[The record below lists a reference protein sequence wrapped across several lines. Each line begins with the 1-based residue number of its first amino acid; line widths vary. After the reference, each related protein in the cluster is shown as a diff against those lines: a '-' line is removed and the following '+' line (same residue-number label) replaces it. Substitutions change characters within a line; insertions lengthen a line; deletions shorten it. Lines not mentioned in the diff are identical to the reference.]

1 MIRDKL
7 PQNTDL
13 AACCP
18 SRMRARRC
26 AHAAGKELREAAE
39 EDEAATMAGSIVCCP
54 PASPS
59 LPLPP
64 DLSRARH
71 TSIAAR
77 PHWEEEVPQMHQE
90 NRLS

>member
-1 MIRDKL
+1 MNRDKL

-18 SRMRARRC
+18 SRMRARRG
-26 AHAAGKELREAAE
+26 AHAAGKELWEAAE
-39 EDEAATMAGSIVCCP
+39 EDEVATMAGSIVCCP
-54 PASPS
+54 PASP
-59 LPLPP
+59 PLPP

-77 PHWEEEVPQMHQE
+77 QHWEEAVPQMHQE
-90 NRLS
+90 N